1 MGTLM
6 GNRNVNK
13 LIQDEQDEDI
23 RTPKDNRDHV
33 RTNRVHSNIVPTDRP
48 NAKDT
53 CNRDSSIGSNNGI
66 RSNLSHDKRE
76 PTR

>member
-1 MGTLM
+1 LE
-6 GNRNVNK
+6 GNN
-13 LIQDEQDEDI
+13 EQDEDI

-33 RTNRVHSNIVPTDRP
+33 SNNRVHINIVPTDRP

-53 CNRDSSIGSNNGI
+53 CNRDSVIGSNNGI
-66 RSNLSHDKRE
+66 RSNLSHSKIE